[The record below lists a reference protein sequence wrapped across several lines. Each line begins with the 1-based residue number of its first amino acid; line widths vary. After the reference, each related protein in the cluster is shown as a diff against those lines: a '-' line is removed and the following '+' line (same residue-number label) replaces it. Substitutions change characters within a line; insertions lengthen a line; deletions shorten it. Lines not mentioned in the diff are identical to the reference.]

1 MSEKKRFT
9 ASDIVRIVTSTVT
22 LVSTLMFVFSALC
35 FCGGILAVS
44 TASLETEEPMGFCN
58 EAGLSADEV
67 AASARH
73 EAGHTIVALALHP
86 EWFEQTDLFP
96 YGIMLGETCAT
107 GITSL
112 ALPADMTRDDVRD
125 HIAIT
130 YGGYVADLHVR
141 GQPTTGASR
150 DLRVATI
157 VAVEAIDEMGMGDA
171 LQPYNYGIL
180 RQEGI
185 WVGNEMG
192 EARDMEIRRL
202 LDEGILLATEVLSER
217 WNEVDVIGAALA
229 DAPKLTL
236 TAMDIT
242 QAIEEGSVM
251 TEDGSLQSYE

>member
-1 MSEKKRFT
+1 MKRFT
-9 ASDIVRIVTSTVT
+9 ASDVVRVVASSVT
-22 LVSTLMFVFSALC
+22 LVSTLMFMLSTLC
-35 FCGGILAVS
+35 LCGGILMIS
-44 TASLETEEPMGFCN
+44 TEDPETEEQTEFCHA
-58 EAGLSADEV
+58 AGLTADEV

-73 EAGHTIVALALHP
+73 EAGHTVVTLALHP

-96 YGIMLGETCAT
+96 YGLLLGETCAT

-112 ALPADMTRDDVRD
+112 ALPADMTRDDIRD

-150 DLRVATI
+150 DLRVATS
-157 VAVEAIDEMGMGDA
+157 VAIEAIDEMGMGGV

-202 LDEGILLATEVLSER
+202 LDEGILLATEVLSGR
-217 WNEVDVIGAALA
+217 WDEVDVIGAALA
-229 DAPKLTL
+229 DAPRLTL
-236 TAMDIT
+236 TALDVT
-242 QAIEEGSVM
+242 RAIGENSVM
-251 TEDGSLQSYE
+251 TEDDSLQSYE